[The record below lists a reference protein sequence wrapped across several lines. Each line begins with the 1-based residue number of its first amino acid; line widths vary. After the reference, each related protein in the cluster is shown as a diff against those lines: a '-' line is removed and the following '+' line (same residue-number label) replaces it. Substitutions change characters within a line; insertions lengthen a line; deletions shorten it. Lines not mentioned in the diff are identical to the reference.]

1 MSDHTAGRRSIAMGR
16 FAPPLPVAVAATGAL
31 ALAPLL
37 PAQANPI
44 DCSQAFSTVEL
55 SVCTRANLE
64 RKDAELKQAMQAVAR
79 DAAEMPG
86 GTFLPIW
93 TDSLTGFFNTTTDPL
108 KQFEAFKAARQ
119 TACVYMNSLAL
130 QGTGFGIFVANCEIK
145 LTDVLLEKLGN

>member
-1 MSDHTAGRRSIAMGR
+1 MGR
-16 FAPPLPVAVAATGAL
+16 LAPPIPFGIAIAGAGSL

-44 DCSQAFSTVEL
+44 DCSQAFSTVEV

-64 RKDAELKQAMQAVAR
+64 RKDAELKRAMQAVAK
-79 DAAEMPG
+79 DAADTPG

-93 TDSLTGFFNTTTDPL
+93 TDSLTGLFNTTTDPL
-108 KQFEAFKAARQ
+108 KQFEAFKAARA

>member
-1 MSDHTAGRRSIAMGR
+1 MARLVPAIRCGIA
-16 FAPPLPVAVAATGAL
+16 AAVGAL

-64 RKDAELKQAMQAVAR
+64 RKDAELKQAMQAVAK

-108 KQFEAFKAARQ
+108 KQFEAFTAARS

-145 LTDVLLEKLGN
+145 LTEVLLEKLGN

>member
-1 MSDHTAGRRSIAMGR
+1 MARLVPAIRCGIA
-16 FAPPLPVAVAATGAL
+16 AAVGAL

-55 SVCTRANLE
+55 SVCTRADLE
-64 RKDAELKQAMQAVAR
+64 RKDAQLKQAMQAVAR
-79 DAAEMPG
+79 DAADTPG
-86 GTFLPIW
+86 GTFRPIW
-93 TDSLTGFFNTTTDPL
+93 TDSLTGFFKTTTDPL
-108 KQFEAFKAARQ
+108 KQFEAFRAARQ
-119 TACVYMNSLAL
+119 NACIYMNSLAL

>member
-1 MSDHTAGRRSIAMGR
+1 LIAVSR
-16 FAPPLPVAVAATGAL
+16 LAPPIPLAIAAAGTV
-31 ALAPLL
+31 
-37 PAQANPI
+37 
-44 DCSQAFSTVEL
+44 DCSQAFSTVES

-86 GTFLPIW
+86 RTFLPIW
-93 TDSLTGFFNTTTDPL
+93 TDSLTGFFKTTTDPL
-108 KQFEAFKAARQ
+108 KQFEAFKAART

-145 LTDVLLEKLGN
+145 LTDALLEKLGN

>member
-1 MSDHTAGRRSIAMGR
+1 MARLVSAIRCGIA
-16 FAPPLPVAVAATGAL
+16 AAGAL
-31 ALAPLL
+31 ALASRL

-108 KQFEAFKAARQ
+108 KQFEAFKAARA

-145 LTDVLLEKLGN
+145 LTDVLLERLGN

>member
-1 MSDHTAGRRSIAMGR
+1 MARLVPAIRCGIA
-16 FAPPLPVAVAATGAL
+16 AAGAL
-31 ALAPLL
+31 ALASRL

-64 RKDAELKQAMQAVAR
+64 RKDAELKQAMQAVAK

-108 KQFEAFKAARQ
+108 KQFEAFKTARQ

>member
-1 MSDHTAGRRSIAMGR
+1 MGR
-16 FAPPLPVAVAATGAL
+16 FAPPLPVAIAATGAL
-31 ALAPLL
+31 ALTPLL
-37 PAQANPI
+37 PAQANPV

-64 RKDAELKQAMQAVAR
+64 RKDAELKQAMQAVAK

-108 KQFEAFKAARQ
+108 KQFEAFKAARA

>member
-1 MSDHTAGRRSIAMGR
+1 MGR
-16 FAPPLPVAVAATGAL
+16 FAPPLPVAIAASGAL

-37 PAQANPI
+37 PAQADPI

-79 DAAEMPG
+79 DAADMPG
-86 GTFLPIW
+86 GTFLPSW

-108 KQFEAFKAARQ
+108 KQFEAFKAARA

>member
-1 MSDHTAGRRSIAMGR
+1 
-16 FAPPLPVAVAATGAL
+16 
-31 ALAPLL
+31 
-37 PAQANPI
+37 
-44 DCSQAFSTVEL
+44 
-55 SVCTRANLE
+55 
-64 RKDAELKQAMQAVAR
+64 MQAVAR

-108 KQFEAFKAARQ
+108 KQFEAFKAARA

>member
-1 MSDHTAGRRSIAMGR
+1 MARLVSAIRCGIA
-16 FAPPLPVAVAATGAL
+16 AAGAL
-31 ALAPLL
+31 ALASRL

-64 RKDAELKQAMQAVAR
+64 RKDVQLKQAMQAVAN
-79 DAAEMPG
+79 DAADMPG

-108 KQFEAFKAARQ
+108 KQFEAFKTARQ

-130 QGTGFGIFVANCEIK
+130 QGSGFGIFVANCEIK

>member
-1 MSDHTAGRRSIAMGR
+1 MGR
-16 FAPPLPVAVAATGAL
+16 FAPPLPVAIAASGAL

-37 PAQANPI
+37 PAQADPI

-64 RKDAELKQAMQAVAR
+64 RKDAELKQAMQAVAK

-108 KQFEAFKAARQ
+108 KQFEAFKAARA

>member
-1 MSDHTAGRRSIAMGR
+1 MARLVSAIRCGIA
-16 FAPPLPVAVAATGAL
+16 AAGAL
-31 ALAPLL
+31 ALASRL

-64 RKDAELKQAMQAVAR
+64 RKDVQLKQAMQAVAT
-79 DAAEMPG
+79 DAADMPG

-108 KQFEAFKAARQ
+108 KQFEAFKAARA
-119 TACVYMNSLAL
+119 TACVYMNSVAL

>member
-1 MSDHTAGRRSIAMGR
+1 MARLVPAIRCGI
-16 FAPPLPVAVAATGAL
+16 AATGAL
-31 ALAPLL
+31 ALASRL
-37 PAQANPI
+37 PAHANPI
-44 DCSQAFSTVEL
+44 GCSQAFSTVEL
-55 SVCTRANLE
+55 SMCTRANLE
-64 RKDAELKQAMQAVAR
+64 RKDAQLKQAMQAVAN
-79 DAAEMPG
+79 DAADMPG

-108 KQFEAFKAARQ
+108 KQFEAFKAARA

>member
-1 MSDHTAGRRSIAMGR
+1 MARLVSAIRCGIA
-16 FAPPLPVAVAATGAL
+16 AAGAL
-31 ALAPLL
+31 ALASRL

-64 RKDAELKQAMQAVAR
+64 RKDVQLKQAMQAVAR

-108 KQFEAFKAARQ
+108 KQFEAFKTARQ
-119 TACVYMNSLAL
+119 NACVYVNSLAL

>member
-1 MSDHTAGRRSIAMGR
+1 MARLVSAIRCGIA
-16 FAPPLPVAVAATGAL
+16 AAGAL
-31 ALAPLL
+31 ALAPRL

-64 RKDAELKQAMQAVAR
+64 RKDAELKQAMQAVAK

-119 TACVYMNSLAL
+119 NACVYMNSLAL

>member
-1 MSDHTAGRRSIAMGR
+1 MGR
-16 FAPPLPVAVAATGAL
+16 FAPPLPVAIAASGAL

-37 PAQANPI
+37 PAQADPI

-79 DAAEMPG
+79 DAADMQG

-108 KQFEAFKAARQ
+108 KQFEAFKAARA

>member
-1 MSDHTAGRRSIAMGR
+1 MARLVSAIRCGIA
-16 FAPPLPVAVAATGAL
+16 AAGAL
-31 ALAPLL
+31 ALASRL

-64 RKDAELKQAMQAVAR
+64 RKDVQLKQAMQAVAR

-108 KQFEAFKAARQ
+108 KQFEAFKAARA

>member
-1 MSDHTAGRRSIAMGR
+1 MARLVSAIRCGIA
-16 FAPPLPVAVAATGAL
+16 AAGAL
-31 ALAPLL
+31 ALASRL

-64 RKDAELKQAMQAVAR
+64 RKDVQLKQAMQAVAT
-79 DAAEMPG
+79 DAADMPG

-108 KQFEAFKAARQ
+108 KQFEAFKTARQ

>member
-1 MSDHTAGRRSIAMGR
+1 
-16 FAPPLPVAVAATGAL
+16 
-31 ALAPLL
+31 
-37 PAQANPI
+37 
-44 DCSQAFSTVEL
+44 VEL

-64 RKDAELKQAMQAVAR
+64 RKDVQLKQAMQAVAN
-79 DAAEMPG
+79 DADDMPG

-108 KQFEAFKAARQ
+108 KQFEAFKAARA

-145 LTDVLLEKLGN
+145 LTDVLLERLGN